1 LAIKISI
8 ISVTTEQA
16 TAKNGKAYNK
26 LNVAYKNLTFKG
38 KVEGK
43 QLFPFGNKEVYTTLQ
58 NASPGD
64 VFNIEVQKNAQG
76 YNDWIAATPSTG
88 EDVANAVIDGGG
100 ATSFPAGRGQTG
112 GNVNYQKRDYETA
125 EERAKKQIYII
136 RQSSISSAI
145 DLLST
150 GAKSPPKVEEV
161 LEVAKRFEDFVFG
174 TEIPAE
180 GAPGLVEMDDDI
192 PY

>member
-1 LAIKISI
+1 MAIKISI

-43 QLFPFGNKEVYTTLQ
+43 QLFPFGSKEVYTTLQ

-64 VFNIEVQKNAQG
+64 VFDIEVQKNAQG

-100 ATSFPAGRGQTG
+100 TTSFPPGRGLTG

-174 TEIPAE
+174 TDIPAE
-180 GAPGLVEMDDDI
+180 GAQGLVEMDDDI
-192 PY
+192 PL